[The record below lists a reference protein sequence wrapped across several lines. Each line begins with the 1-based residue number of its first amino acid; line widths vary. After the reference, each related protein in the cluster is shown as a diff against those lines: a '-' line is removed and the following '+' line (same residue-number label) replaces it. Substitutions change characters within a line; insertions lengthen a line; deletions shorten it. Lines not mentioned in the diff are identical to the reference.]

1 MQTRHKIGILGATGV
16 IGQRFIQLL
25 EGHPWFEITW
35 LAASDKSSGKSYGE
49 AVRWKLDTPL
59 PSRIAAMMVSP
70 AGPEGAPGVIFAALD
85 TDIARE
91 LEPKFAAAGCAVIS
105 NSSAFRMQADVP
117 LVIPEVNA
125 AHLDL
130 LETQSWR
137 KQSGGYIVTNPNC
150 SAIGLVLALKPLA
163 DRFGLESVFV
173 STMQAVSGAGYPGVA
188 SLDILGNVVPY
199 IRGEEEK
206 LEAETLKLL
215 GKLSGT
221 RVEPLNARVSAHC
234 NRVAVEDGHTES
246 VSIKL
251 TARATREEILAAW
264 SEFAPLAGYT
274 LPTAPVQP
282 VEFSA
287 AEDRPQPRLDR
298 MRGKGMAATVGRL
311 RPCSLLDWKFTVLS
325 HNTIRGGAGA
335 AVLNGEF
342 LAAQGK
348 LVPTAM
354 KPGAP
359 AAPTITWLFPHEAGG
374 HEVWRHFGRGCHGH
388 QAHRQDCRRAGWR
401 VASGRWS
408 WSAPWPKSPTS
419 FWPQPKPP
427 AVEIATGHW
436 PSARACATAIA
447 TLQHC
452 CSRRTARANC
462 RAGSSR
468 NSNRSTRFCAG
479 FPPSG
484 N

>member
-25 EGHPWFEITW
+25 ENHPWFEITW
-35 LAASDKSSGKSYGE
+35 LAASDKSSGKTYGE
-49 AVRWKLDTPL
+49 ATKWKLETPL
-59 PSRIAAMMVSP
+59 PTRIAEMMVSP
-70 AGPEGAPGVIFAALD
+70 ASPDGAPGVIFAALD

-117 LVIPEVNA
+117 LVIPEVNPD
-125 AHLDL
+125 HLNL
-130 LETQSWR
+130 LETQGWR

-199 IRGEEEK
+199 IKGEEEK

-215 GKLSGT
+215 GKLSGNSV
-221 RVEPLNARVSAHC
+221 RPLNARVSAHC
-234 NRVAVEDGHTES
+234 NRVPVEDGHTES

-251 TARATREEILAAW
+251 TARATRQDILAAW
-264 SEFAPLAGYT
+264 SEFAPLASYA
-274 LPTAPVQP
+274 LPIAPSQP
-282 VEFSA
+282 IEWSA
-287 AEDRPQPRLDR
+287 ADDRPQPRLDR
-298 MRGKGMAATVGRL
+298 MRGNGMAATVGRL

-342 LAAQGK
+342 LAALGK
-348 LVPTAM
+348 LVP
-354 KPGAP
+354 
-359 AAPTITWLFPHEAGG
+359 AAASNH
-374 HEVWRHFGRGCHGH
+374 
-388 QAHRQDCRRAGWR
+388 
-401 VASGRWS
+401 VAVS
-408 WSAPWPKSPTS
+408 
-419 FWPQPKPP
+419 
-427 AVEIATGHW
+427 V
-436 PSARACATAIA
+436 
-447 TLQHC
+447 
-452 CSRRTARANC
+452 
-462 RAGSSR
+462 
-468 NSNRSTRFCAG
+468 
-479 FPPSG
+479 
-484 N
+484 